1 MQYPTHF
8 IFNSDYPFDMVVYYK
23 YYVFTTNSSKDRTD
37 SFAHNLGF
45 APLLFGI
52 WSPTEDFSKS
62 YPLTDFIQ
70 SRLENI
76 GMYVESDDSNIY
88 VSCGQ
93 SNPVTPGRKLY
104 VKIYGFAPTTWTGD
118 CAPTAQSSSS
128 LLLDTDL
135 AYSPLLAAGAVNPK
149 DMTQGGGQS
158 ITLIAT
164 VGKNGYQEI
173 NGRDSGVALYYQ
185 EPLSPTVMMWKTTA
199 STGRTIL
206 KTNTVFSTYGFA
218 NTVYPYAQYLAA
230 GVNPNDGQR
239 VIQIN
244 TGSSRPGQANYDDIT
259 HFRVYG

>member
-23 YYVFTTNSSKDRTD
+23 YYVFTTNSSTPQTI
-37 SFAHNLGF
+37 SFDHGLGF

-52 WSPTEDFSKS
+52 WSYTEDFAKS
-62 YPLTDFIQ
+62 YPLTDFITAG
-70 SRLENI
+70 SAKIAL
-76 GMYVESDDSNIY
+76 YVESDATKVYITKE
-88 VSCGQ
+88 Q
-93 SNPVTPGRKLY
+93 TNPTSGRKLY
-104 VKIYGFAPTTWTGD
+104 VKIYGFAPTTWTGN
-118 CAPTAQSSSS
+118 CKPTAQSSSS

-158 ITLIAT
+158 ITLMAT

-218 NTVYPYAQYLAA
+218 NTVYPYALYLTAE
-230 GVNPNDGQR
+230 VNPNDGQR
-239 VIQIN
+239 VIQIA

>member
-23 YYVFTTNSSKDRTD
+23 HYVFTTNSSTPQTI
-37 SFAHNLGF
+37 SFDHNLGF
-45 APLLFGI
+45 APLLFGV
-52 WSPTEDFSKS
+52 WSYTEDFAKS

-70 SRLENI
+70 SGPAKI
-76 GMYVESDDSNIY
+76 GMYVESDATKVY
-88 VSCGQ
+88 VTCGQ

-104 VKIYGFAPTTWTGD
+104 VKIYGFAPTTWTGN
-118 CAPTAQSSSS
+118 CKPTAQSSSS

-135 AYSPLLAAGAVNPK
+135 SYSPLLAAGAVNPK

-158 ITLIAT
+158 ITLMAT

-185 EPLSPTVMMWKTTA
+185 EPLLPTIMMWKTTA
-199 STGRTIL
+199 STGRTML

-218 NTVYPYAQYLAA
+218 NTVYPYAQYLTA
-230 GVNPNDGQR
+230 GANPNDGQR
-239 VIQIN
+239 VIQIT

>member
-1 MQYPTHF
+1 
-8 IFNSDYPFDMVVYYK
+8 MVVYYK
-23 YYVFTTNSSKDRTD
+23 YYVFTTNSSKNRTD

-128 LLLDTDL
+128 LLLNTDL
-135 AYSPLLAAGAVNPK
+135 PYSPLLAAGAVNPK
-149 DMTQGGGQS
+149 DLTQGGGQTT
-158 ITLIAT
+158 TLMGVI
-164 VGKNGYQEI
+164 GKNGYQEI
-173 NGRDSGVALYYQ
+173 NGRDNPVALYYQ
-185 EPLSPTVMMWKTTA
+185 EPLSPTIMMWKTTA

-218 NTVYPYAQYLAA
+218 NTVYPYANYANA
-230 GVNPNDGQR
+230 GNGR
-239 VIQIN
+239 KAIN
-244 TGSSRPGQANYDDIT
+244 IETGASRPGQANYDDIT